1 MVEPAKASVVVCGI
15 VRDAEKGLR
24 RNIPV
29 INDVVAKFADYRIV
43 MIENDSKDDTKQ
55 LLADWVATDEE
66 RIIAVME
73 DTNAEKS
80 IPTAKESHGANPFF
94 CHKRIDKMA
103 RLRNRYMDKLASPS
117 FADTFMPDYLIV
129 VDMDVAQLYGDAI
142 MTTFEKKDVEWDAV
156 CAFGYSTSP
165 KLKRR
170 YHDTYAL
177 TLWGEQDKPQTEQM
191 IKEYAD
197 KYGRLTPHDEW
208 VRVASGFGGLTIY
221 RYEAVEGLR
230 YAEPAIENDDARVEV
245 RCEHFSLYKQMIER
259 GYDRFYINPAMV
271 LKYQDLTL
279 QIVWKS
285 FKRIFGF

>member
-29 INDVVAKFADYRIV
+29 ISEVVARFADYRIV

-103 RLRNRYMDKLASPS
+103 RLRNRYMDILASPS
-117 FADTFMPDYLIV
+117 FADTFKPDYLIV

-177 TLWGEQDKPQTEQM
+177 TLWGEQEQPQTEQK

-197 KYGRLTPHDEW
+197 TYGKLTPCDEW

-221 RYEAVEGLR
+221 RYEAVKGLR
-230 YAEPAIENDDARVEV
+230 YTEPAIENDDARVEV
-245 RCEHFSLYKQMIER
+245 RCEHFSLYKQMIDR
-259 GYDRFYINPAMV
+259 GYNHFYLNPAMV

-285 FKRIFGF
+285 IKRKLWR

>member
-29 INDVVAKFADYRIV
+29 ISEVVARFADYRIV

-73 DTNAEKS
+73 DTDAEKS

-103 RLRNRYMDKLASPS
+103 RLRNRYMDILASPS
-117 FADTFMPDYLIV
+117 FADTIMPDYLIV
-129 VDMDVAQLYGDAI
+129 VDMDVAQIYGDAI
-142 MTTFEKKDVEWDAV
+142 MTTFEKREREWDAV

-197 KYGRLTPHDEW
+197 KYGRLTFDDEW

-221 RYEAVEGLR
+221 RYEAVKGLR

-259 GYDRFYINPAMV
+259 GYDRFYLNPAMV

-279 QIVWKS
+279 KIVWKS
-285 FKRIFGF
+285 IKRKLWR